1 MMRQTGSLRPILV
14 PVWILVLVAALAGC
28 ATRTDDQPTESAP
41 PPAQQAPPTPAEI
54 RAIAK
59 DAYIWGFPLVDNYR
73 VQYSYFVD
81 KTDPEYKG
89 GFNEVHN
96 TARLYTPADKAIQTP
111 NADTPYSFVGADLRT
126 EPLVFTV
133 PPIEQNR
140 YFSLQF
146 VDGYTYNV
154 AYVGSRT
161 TGNGGGRYL
170 LAGPGWEG
178 EKPEGVDEIIRSDT
192 DLAFVLYRTQLFG
205 PRDLDN
211 IKKIQAGYQ
220 VAPLSVYLKQPS
232 PPPAPPIDFTPPL
245 TPEAQKTSPQFF
257 EILNAALR
265 YAPVK
270 PEEQEM
276 RERFARIGIGP
287 DGDFDADKL
296 SPETREAIEDGM
308 ANAWVEFDRFKQDKV
323 DTGEVGSAQL
333 FGTADDLKGNYLYRM
348 AGAVLGIYGN
358 TAAEAL
364 YPSAM
369 LDADGQPLT
378 GTNSY
383 TYRFAPDQLPP
394 VNAFWSLTIYE
405 LPSSQLVDNP
415 IDRYLINSEMLPSLV
430 PDPDGAYT
438 LRIQNTQ
445 PPENEANWLPAPK
458 GPFTLVL
465 RLYWPKPDALNGTW
479 QAPKPEKI

>member
-1 MMRQTGSLRPILV
+1 MRQTGSLRPILV

-140 YFSLQF
+140 YYSLQF

-170 LAGPGWEG
+170 LAGPGWE
-178 EKPEGVDEIIRSDT
+178 
-192 DLAFVLYRTQLFG
+192 
-205 PRDLDN
+205 
-211 IKKIQAGYQ
+211 
-220 VAPLSVYLKQPS
+220 
-232 PPPAPPIDFTPPL
+232 
-245 TPEAQKTSPQFF
+245 
-257 EILNAALR
+257 
-265 YAPVK
+265 
-270 PEEQEM
+270 
-276 RERFARIGIGP
+276 
-287 DGDFDADKL
+287 
-296 SPETREAIEDGM
+296 
-308 ANAWVEFDRFKQDKV
+308 
-323 DTGEVGSAQL
+323 
-333 FGTADDLKGNYLYRM
+333 
-348 AGAVLGIYGN
+348 
-358 TAAEAL
+358 
-364 YPSAM
+364 
-369 LDADGQPLT
+369 
-378 GTNSY
+378 
-383 TYRFAPDQLPP
+383 
-394 VNAFWSLTIYE
+394 
-405 LPSSQLVDNP
+405 
-415 IDRYLINSEMLPSLV
+415 
-430 PDPDGAYT
+430 
-438 LRIQNTQ
+438 
-445 PPENEANWLPAPK
+445 
-458 GPFTLVL
+458 
-465 RLYWPKPDALNGTW
+465 
-479 QAPKPEKI
+479 